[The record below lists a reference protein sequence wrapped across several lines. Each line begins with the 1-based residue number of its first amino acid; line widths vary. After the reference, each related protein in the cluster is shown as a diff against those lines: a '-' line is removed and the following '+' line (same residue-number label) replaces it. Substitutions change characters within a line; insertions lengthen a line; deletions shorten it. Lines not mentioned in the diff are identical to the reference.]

1 MGFLIAFGG
10 AAFVAPVIGVAAK
23 LSSVYLKRNGFLSMI
38 FLECSLCPYFLGVV
52 KSFFMLRNIMYD
64 DFKFDYR
71 VLVYGGVTIILVIL
85 SCISGCFYKRKY
97 GLEEDEK

>member
-1 MGFLIAFGG
+1 
-10 AAFVAPVIGVAAK
+10 
-23 LSSVYLKRNGFLSMI
+23 
-38 FLECSLCPYFLGVV
+38 
-52 KSFFMLRNIMYD
+52 MLRNIMYD